1 MEPGSAARA
10 PTVARAGPDLPC
22 VLPQPSPGT
31 SNYTSAVCRSPGG
44 LGPGPEESKG
54 LLSLQASAESP
65 GAVRS
70 RRAFLFHHGRLRNH
84 CHTVSSPHR
93 PSHVPQVQ
101 SETDLAQQETEG
113 GVFSSTQYGIVSGVA
128 QVTELWP
135 I

>member
-10 PTVARAGPDLPC
+10 PTVACTGPDLPR

-65 GAVRS
+65 GAARS
-70 RRAFLFHHGRLRNH
+70 RRAFRFHHGLSET
-84 CHTVSSPHR
+84 TVTLSSPHR

-101 SETDLAQQETEG
+101 LETDLAQQETEG

-128 QVTELWP
+128 QVAELWP